1 MMEHCWDTDWF
12 CWSSESE
19 QCVSAKWRLTPLTC
33 PLRAFAD
40 SLRSWVCV
48 RRRTGW
54 QKRVEECVMFCC
66 ERTDPHHYL
75 TLGAAGFPIM
85 GRKALS
91 PFMLIFQQLFSQCLI
106 LVSRACLLVPSA
118 VNSEAFTPFLCLRSK
133 DDRIC
138 PPHTSARLH
147 TF

>member
-1 MMEHCWDTDWF
+1 M
-12 CWSSESE
+12 
-19 QCVSAKWRLTPLTC
+19 R
-33 PLRAFAD
+33 
-40 SLRSWVCV
+40 
-48 RRRTGW
+48 
-54 QKRVEECVMFCC
+54 FCC

-91 PFMLIFQQLFSQCLI
+91 PFMLIAVIVQISSDLPAAVSQCLI

-138 PPHTSARLH
+138 RPHTSARLH